1 MGHESVTTPKP
12 FKFYNFCFIIL
23 CCYVN
28 VLSDKRVR
36 GAPKGGLRTQE
47 FRKEPSYDGDVC
59 PCEV

>member
-1 MGHESVTTPKP
+1 MA
-12 FKFYNFCFIIL
+12 
-23 CCYVN
+23 
-28 VLSDKRVR
+28 VLIENALKSINKQDKRVR